1 MDPPGGRPV
10 DPLVRLLD
18 EPPDLPVR
26 SGLPALTEAL
36 RATGTAVVQSPP
48 GSGKTT
54 LVPPAVVLAVAP
66 AGGGRVVVTQPR
78 RIAARAAASRL
89 AHLLGEPVGRTVGY
103 AVRGDRRTSSSTRI
117 EVVTSGLLL
126 RRLQGDPG
134 LDGVA
139 AVVLDEV
146 HERALD
152 SDLLLALLLDVR
164 GALREDLS
172 LVAMSATV
180 EAERFAGLLG
190 GAAVVDVPGALHP
203 VGTVW
208 APPPVGVLPVDERG
222 VTPGFL
228 DHVAATAR
236 RALHEQEG
244 DLLVF
249 VPGAREVDRVCRSL
263 SGTGVDVL
271 PLHGRLEAAAQDD
284 ALRERVGRRVVVATA
299 VAESSLSVPGVRV
312 VVDAGLSREP
322 RYDAARGLGG
332 LVTVRVSR
340 AAADQRAGRA
350 GRLGPGTAYR
360 CWSEADHA
368 HLAAHPAP
376 EIAVADLTGL
386 ALDLAVWG
394 TPDAADLTLPDPP
407 PPAALDAAR
416 LTLRDLGAVDDD
428 GLATARG
435 RSLAD
440 VPADPRLARAL
451 LDGATEVGPRLAA
464 EVVAMLQ
471 EDLRAPGGDLVAGLR
486 RARHEQPRRW
496 AADVRRLERLAGEE
510 RAPAGGRAA
519 TSASEERA
527 PAGGRAATSASEERA
542 SRPPSPASLDT
553 AVALVVALAHPD
565 RIARRRPDGRFVM
578 VGGTGARLAESTLAE
593 QEWLAVAD
601 VERRP
606 GEREARIRAAAV
618 LDEGTALRVAA
629 ARRTESDEV
638 SWRDGRLRSR
648 RVVRLGAIELSST
661 PMPRPDPA
669 TAADAVRAGLA
680 RDGLGVLPWTSAA
693 EAMRARLAFLHAAL
707 GEPWPDVSDEAL
719 LVEPATWLDLTVDT
733 PDLASGLRALVP
745 WPEAGRLDE
754 LAPARLEVP
763 SGSTHA
769 VDYADASGQP
779 VLRVKLQECF
789 GWSGTPRLAG
799 VPVLLHLL
807 SPAGRPLAVTA
818 DLASFWENAYP
829 GVRAEMR
836 GRYPKHPWPED
847 PWSAPATSRT
857 RRGQQR

>member
-1 MDPPGGRPV
+1 M
-10 DPLVRLLD
+10 
-18 EPPDLPVR
+18 
-26 SGLPALTEAL
+26 
-36 RATGTAVVQSPP
+36 VQSPP

-54 LVPPAVVLAVAP
+54 LVPPAVALAVAP
-66 AGGGRVVVTQPR
+66 GGDGRVVVTQPR

-89 AHLLGEPVGRTVGY
+89 AHLLGEPVGQTVGY

-126 RRLQGDPG
+126 RRLQDDPG

-164 GALREDLS
+164 SALREDLS

-180 EAERFAGLLG
+180 EAERFASLLG
-190 GAAVVDVPGALHP
+190 GAGVVDVPGALHP

-208 APPPVGVLPVDERG
+208 APPPAGVLPVDERG
-222 VTPGFL
+222 VTPAFL
-228 DHVAATAR
+228 DHVAATAL
-236 RALHEQEG
+236 RALREQEG
-244 DLLVF
+244 DVLAF
-249 VPGAREVDRVCRSL
+249 VPGAREVDRVCRALAGSE
-263 SGTGVDVL
+263 VDVL
-271 PLHGRLEAAAQDD
+271 PLHGRLDAAAQDD
-284 ALRERVGRRVVVATA
+284 ALRERAGRRVVVATA
-299 VAESSLSVPGVRV
+299 VAESSLTVPGVRV
-312 VVDAGLSREP
+312 VVDGGLSREP

-360 CWSEADHA
+360 CWGETDHA

-394 TPDAADLTLPDPP
+394 TPDAAGLLLPDPP
-407 PPAALDAAR
+407 PAAALDAAR

-428 GLATARG
+428 GRATERG

-451 LDGATEVGPRLAA
+451 LDGAAEVGPRLAA

-496 AADVRRLERLAGEE
+496 AADVRRLERLAEG
-510 RAPAGGRAA
+510 RAVPRGRAA
-519 TSASEERA
+519 TSA
-527 PAGGRAATSASEERA
+527 GEERA
-542 SRPPSPASLDT
+542 SRPPSLDT

-565 RIARRRPDGRFVM
+565 RVARRRPDGRFVM
-578 VGGTGARLAESTLAE
+578 VGGTGARLADSTLAE

-618 LDEGTALRVAA
+618 LDEVTALRVAA
-629 ARRTESDEV
+629 ARRSESDEV
-638 SWRDGRLRSR
+638 TWRAGRLRAR

-680 RDGLGVLPWTSAA
+680 RDGLDVLPWTPAA
-693 EAMRARLAFLHAAL
+693 EAMRARLAFVHGAL

-719 LVEPATWLDLTVDT
+719 LVEPATWLDLTTDT

-754 LAPARLEVP
+754 LAPPRLEVP

-789 GWSGTPRLAG
+789 GWGETPRLAG

>member
-1 MDPPGGRPV
+1 M
-10 DPLVRLLD
+10 
-18 EPPDLPVR
+18 
-26 SGLPALTEAL
+26 
-36 RATGTAVVQSPP
+36 VQSPP

-54 LVPPAVVLAVAP
+54 LVPPAVALAVAP
-66 AGGGRVVVTQPR
+66 GGDGRVVVTQPR

-89 AHLLGEPVGRTVGY
+89 AHLLGEPVGQTVGY
-103 AVRGDRRTSSSTRI
+103 AVRGDRQTSSSTRI

-164 GALREDLS
+164 SALREDLS

-180 EAERFAGLLG
+180 EAERFASLLG
-190 GAAVVDVPGALHP
+190 GAGVVDVPGALHP

-208 APPPVGVLPVDERG
+208 APPPAGVLPVDERG
-222 VTPGFL
+222 VTPAFL
-228 DHVAATAR
+228 DHVAATAL
-236 RALHEQEG
+236 RALREQEG
-244 DLLVF
+244 DVLAF
-249 VPGAREVDRVCRSL
+249 VPGAREVDRVCRAL
-263 SGTGVDVL
+263 AGNGVDVL
-271 PLHGRLEAAAQDD
+271 PLHGRLDAAAQDD
-284 ALRERVGRRVVVATA
+284 ALRERAGRRVVVATA
-299 VAESSLSVPGVRV
+299 VAESSLTVPGVRV
-312 VVDAGLSREP
+312 VVDGGLSREP

-350 GRLGPGTAYR
+350 GRLGPGRAYR
-360 CWSEADHA
+360 CWSETDHA

-394 TPDAADLTLPDPP
+394 TPDAAGLRLPDPP
-407 PPAALDAAR
+407 PAAALDAAR
-416 LTLRDLGAVDDD
+416 LTLRDLGAIDDD
-428 GLATARG
+428 GRATERG

-451 LDGATEVGPRLAA
+451 LDGAA
-464 EVVAMLQ
+464 ES
-471 EDLRAPGGDLVAGLR
+471 
-486 RARHEQPRRW
+486 
-496 AADVRRLERLAGEE
+496 
-510 RAPAGGRAA
+510 GGRAA

-527 PAGGRAATSASEERA
+527 GSGGRAATGVSEERA
-542 SRPPSPASLDT
+542 SRPPSLDT

-565 RIARRRPDGRFVM
+565 RVARRRPDGRFVM
-578 VGGTGARLAESTLAE
+578 VGGTGARLADSTLAE

-618 LDEGTALRVAA
+618 LDEVTALRVAA
-629 ARRTESDEV
+629 ARRSESDEV
-638 SWRDGRLRSR
+638 TWRAGRLRAR

-680 RDGLGVLPWTSAA
+680 RDGLGVLPWTPAA
-693 EAMRARLAFLHAAL
+693 EAMRARLAFVHGAL

-719 LVEPATWLDLTVDT
+719 LVEPATWLDLTTDT

-789 GWSGTPRLAG
+789 GWGETPRLAG

>member
-1 MDPPGGRPV
+1 M
-10 DPLVRLLD
+10 
-18 EPPDLPVR
+18 
-26 SGLPALTEAL
+26 
-36 RATGTAVVQSPP
+36 VQSPP

-54 LVPPAVVLAVAP
+54 LVPPAVALAVAP
-66 AGGGRVVVTQPR
+66 GGDGRVVVTQPR

-89 AHLLGEPVGRTVGY
+89 AHLLGEPVGQTVGY
-103 AVRGDRRTSSSTRI
+103 AVRGDRQTSSSTRI

-164 GALREDLS
+164 SALREDLS

-180 EAERFAGLLG
+180 EAERFASLLG
-190 GAAVVDVPGALHP
+190 GAGVVDVPGALHP

-208 APPPVGVLPVDERG
+208 APPPAGVLPVDERG
-222 VTPGFL
+222 VTPAFL
-228 DHVAATAR
+228 DHVAATAL
-236 RALHEQEG
+236 RALREQEG
-244 DLLVF
+244 DVLAF
-249 VPGAREVDRVCRSL
+249 VPGAREVDRVCRAL
-263 SGTGVDVL
+263 AGNGVDVL
-271 PLHGRLEAAAQDD
+271 PLHGRLDAAAQDD
-284 ALRERVGRRVVVATA
+284 ALRERAGRRVVVATA
-299 VAESSLSVPGVRV
+299 VAESSLTVPGVRV
-312 VVDAGLSREP
+312 VVDGGLSREP

-350 GRLGPGTAYR
+350 GRLGPGRAYR
-360 CWSEADHA
+360 CWSETDHA

-394 TPDAADLTLPDPP
+394 TPDAAGLRLPDPP
-407 PPAALDAAR
+407 PAAALDAAR
-416 LTLRDLGAVDDD
+416 LTLRDLGAIDDD
-428 GLATARG
+428 GRATERG

-451 LDGATEVGPRLAA
+451 LDGAAEVGPRLAA

-496 AADVRRLERLAGEE
+496 AADVRRLERLAEG
-510 RAPAGGRAA
+510 RAGSGGRAA
-519 TSASEERA
+519 T
-527 PAGGRAATSASEERA
+527 GVSEERA
-542 SRPPSPASLDT
+542 SRPPSLDT

-565 RIARRRPDGRFVM
+565 RVARRRPDGRFVM
-578 VGGTGARLAESTLAE
+578 VGGTGARLADSTLAE

-618 LDEGTALRVAA
+618 LDEVTALRVAA
-629 ARRTESDEV
+629 ARRSESDEV
-638 SWRDGRLRSR
+638 TWRAGRLRAR

-680 RDGLGVLPWTSAA
+680 RDGLGVLPWTPAA
-693 EAMRARLAFLHAAL
+693 EAMRARLAFVHGAL

-719 LVEPATWLDLTVDT
+719 LVEPATWLDLTTDT

-789 GWSGTPRLAG
+789 GWGETPRLAG

>member
-1 MDPPGGRPV
+1 M
-10 DPLVRLLD
+10 
-18 EPPDLPVR
+18 
-26 SGLPALTEAL
+26 
-36 RATGTAVVQSPP
+36 VQSPP

-54 LVPPAVVLAVAP
+54 LVPPAVALAVAP
-66 AGGGRVVVTQPR
+66 GGGGRVVVTQPR

-89 AHLLGEPVGRTVGY
+89 AHLLGEPVGQTVGC

-117 EVVTSGLLL
+117 EVVTSELLL

-164 GALREDLS
+164 SALREDLS

-180 EAERFAGLLG
+180 EAERFASLLG
-190 GAAVVDVPGALHP
+190 GAGVVDVPGALHP

-208 APPPVGVLPVDERG
+208 APPPAGVLPVDERG
-222 VTPGFL
+222 VTPAFL

-236 RALHEQEG
+236 RALREQEG
-244 DLLVF
+244 DVLAF
-249 VPGAREVDRVCRSL
+249 VPGAREVDRVCRAL
-263 SGTGVDVL
+263 AGNGVDVL
-271 PLHGRLEAAAQDD
+271 PLHGRLDAAAQDD
-284 ALRERVGRRVVVATA
+284 ALRERAGRRVVVATA
-299 VAESSLSVPGVRV
+299 VAESSLTVPGVRV
-312 VVDAGLSREP
+312 VVDGGLSREP

-360 CWSEADHA
+360 CWGETDHS

-394 TPDAADLTLPDPP
+394 TPDAAGLLLPDPP
-407 PPAALDAAR
+407 PAAALDAAR

-428 GLATARG
+428 GRATERG

-451 LDGATEVGPRLAA
+451 LDGAAEVGPRLAA

-471 EDLRAPGGDLVAGLR
+471 EDLPAPGGDLVAGLR

-496 AADVRRLERLAGEE
+496 AADVRRLERLAEG
-510 RAPAGGRAA
+510 RAGPGGRAA
-519 TSASEERA
+519 RGASEERA
-527 PAGGRAATSASEERA
+527 LSGGRAATSASEERA
-542 SRPPSPASLDT
+542 SRPPSLDT

-565 RIARRRPDGRFVM
+565 RVARRRPDGRFVM
-578 VGGTGARLAESTLAE
+578 VGGTGARLADSTLAE

-606 GEREARIRAAAV
+606 GEREARIRGAAV
-618 LDEGTALRVAA
+618 MDEVTALRVAA
-629 ARRTESDEV
+629 SRRSESDEV
-638 SWRDGRLRSR
+638 TWRAGRLRAR
-648 RVVRLGAIELSST
+648 RVLRLGAIELSST

-669 TAADAVRAGLA
+669 TAADAVRAGLG
-680 RDGLGVLPWTSAA
+680 RDGLGVLPWTPAA
-693 EAMRARLAFLHAAL
+693 EAMRARLAFVHGAL

-719 LVEPATWLDLTVDT
+719 LVEPATWLDLTTDS

-754 LAPARLEVP
+754 LAPPRLEVP
-763 SGSTHA
+763 SGSTHT

-789 GWSGTPRLAG
+789 GWGETPRLAG

-818 DLASFWENAYP
+818 DLASFWANAYP

>member
-1 MDPPGGRPV
+1 M
-10 DPLVRLLD
+10 
-18 EPPDLPVR
+18 
-26 SGLPALTEAL
+26 
-36 RATGTAVVQSPP
+36 VQAPP

-54 LVPPAVVLAVAP
+54 LVPPAVALAA
-66 AGGGRVVVTQPR
+66 GGRVVVTQPR
-78 RIAARAAASRL
+78 RIAARAAAARL
-89 AHLLGEPVGRTVGY
+89 AHLLGESVGETVGY

-126 RRLQGDPG
+126 RRLQADPG
-134 LDGVA
+134 LDGVS

-164 GALREDLS
+164 GALREDLA

-180 EAERFAGLLG
+180 EAERFAALLG
-190 GAAVVDVPGALHP
+190 GAPVIDVPGTLHP
-203 VGTVW
+203 VTTSW
-208 APPPVGVLPVDERG
+208 AGPPPGVLPVDDRG
-222 VTPGFL
+222 VTPAFL
-228 DHVAATAR
+228 AHVAATVR
-236 RALHEQEG
+236 RALAEREG
-244 DLLVF
+244 DVLVF
-249 VPGAREVDRVCRSL
+249 VPGAREVDRVCRAL
-263 SGTGVDVL
+263 VGTGVDVL
-271 PLHGRLEAAAQDD
+271 ALHGRLDAAAQDD
-284 ALRERVGRRVVVATA
+284 ALRERPGRRVVVATA
-299 VAESSLSVPGVRV
+299 VAESSLTVPGVLV

-322 RYDAARGLGG
+322 RDDAGRGLGG

-350 GRLGPGTAYR
+350 GRLGPGAAYR

-394 TPDAADLTLPDPP
+394 TPDAAGLSLLDPP
-407 PPAALDAAR
+407 PSAALDAAR
-416 LTLRDLGAVDDD
+416 RTLRDLGAVDAD
-428 GLATARG
+428 GRATDRG

-451 LDGATEVGPRLAA
+451 LDGAALVGPRLAA

-471 EDLRAPGGDLVAGLR
+471 EDLPAPGGDLVAGLR

-496 AADVRRLERLAGEE
+496 GADVRRLEALAGEQ
-510 RAPAGGRAA
+510 RALSGGRAA
-519 TSASEERA
+519 TSASEARA
-527 PAGGRAATSASEERA
+527 LSGGRAATSASEERA
-542 SRPPSPASLDT
+542 SRPPALDH
-553 AVALVVALAHPD
+553 AVALVTALAHPD
-565 RIARRRPDGRFVM
+565 RVARLRPDGRFVM
-578 VGGTGARLAESTLAE
+578 VGGTGARLADPTLAE

-606 GEREARIRAAAV
+606 GEREARIRSAAV
-618 LDEGTALRVAA
+618 LDEQTALTVAG

-638 SWRDGRLRSR
+638 TWRDGRLRAR

-661 PMPRPDPA
+661 PRPRPDPA
-669 TAADAVRAGLA
+669 TAADAVRTGLA
-680 RDGLGVLPWTSAA
+680 RDGLGVLPWTPAA
-693 EAMRARLAFLHAAL
+693 EAMRARLAFLHRAL
-707 GEPWPDVSDEAL
+707 GEPWPDVSDSAL
-719 LVEPATWLDLTVDT
+719 LVEPAAWLDLTTDA
-733 PDLASGLRALVP
+733 PDLAAGLRGLVP

-779 VLRVKLQECF
+779 VLRAKLQECF
-789 GWSGTPRLAG
+789 GWREAPRLAG
-799 VPVLLHLL
+799 APVLLHLL

>member
-1 MDPPGGRPV
+1 
-10 DPLVRLLD
+10 
-18 EPPDLPVR
+18 
-26 SGLPALTEAL
+26 
-36 RATGTAVVQSPP
+36 VVQSPP

-54 LVPPAVVLAVAP
+54 LVPPAVALAVAP
-66 AGGGRVVVTQPR
+66 RVDGRVVVTQPR

-89 AHLLGEPVGRTVGY
+89 AHLLGEPVGQTVGY

-180 EAERFAGLLG
+180 EAERFASLLG
-190 GAAVVDVPGALHP
+190 GAGVVDVPGALHP

-208 APPPVGVLPVDERG
+208 APPPAGVLPVDERG
-222 VTPGFL
+222 VTPAFL
-228 DHVAATAR
+228 DHVAATAL
-236 RALHEQEG
+236 RALREQDG
-244 DLLVF
+244 DVLVF
-249 VPGAREVDRVCRSL
+249 VPGAREVDRVCRALTGS
-263 SGTGVDVL
+263 GVDVL
-271 PLHGRLEAAAQDD
+271 PLHGRLDAAAQDD
-284 ALRERVGRRVVVATA
+284 ALRERAGRRVVVATA
-299 VAESSLSVPGVRV
+299 VAESSLTVPGVRV

-360 CWSEADHA
+360 CWGETDHA
-368 HLAAHPAP
+368 HLATHPAP

-394 TPDAADLTLPDPP
+394 TPDAAGLLLPDPP
-407 PPAALDAAR
+407 PAAALDAAR

-428 GLATARG
+428 GRATERG

-451 LDGATEVGPRLAA
+451 LDGAAEVGPRLAA

-496 AADVRRLERLAGEE
+496 AADVRRLERLASDPRSIGS
-510 RAPAGGRAA
+510 GGRAA
-519 TSASEERA
+519 TSAGEEGA
-527 PAGGRAATSASEERA
+527 LSGGRAATSASEERA
-542 SRPPSPASLDT
+542 SRPPSLDT

-565 RIARRRPDGRFVM
+565 RVARRRPDGRFVM
-578 VGGTGARLAESTLAE
+578 VGGTGARLADSTLAE

-618 LDEGTALRVAA
+618 LDEVTALRLAA
-629 ARRTESDEV
+629 ARRSESDEV
-638 SWRDGRLRSR
+638 TWRAGRLRAR
-648 RVVRLGAIELSST
+648 HVVRLGAIELSST

-680 RDGLGVLPWTSAA
+680 RDGLGVLPWTPAA
-693 EAMRARLAFLHAAL
+693 EAMRARLAFVHGAL

-719 LVEPATWLDLTVDT
+719 LVEPATWLDLTTDT

-754 LAPARLEVP
+754 LAPPRLEVP
-763 SGSTHA
+763 SGSTHT

-789 GWSGTPRLAG
+789 GWGETPRLAG

>member
-1 MDPPGGRPV
+1 MTSPGRRPV

-26 SGLPALTEAL
+26 SGLAALTEAL

-54 LVPPAVVLAVAP
+54 LVPPAVALAVAP
-66 AGGGRVVVTQPR
+66 GGDGRVVVTQPR

-89 AHLLGEPVGRTVGY
+89 AHLLGEPVGQTVGY

-126 RRLQGDPG
+126 RRLQDDPG

-164 GALREDLS
+164 SALREDLS

-180 EAERFAGLLG
+180 EAERFASLLG
-190 GAAVVDVPGALHP
+190 GAGVVDVPGALHP

-208 APPPVGVLPVDERG
+208 APPPAGVLPVDERG
-222 VTPGFL
+222 VTPAFL
-228 DHVAATAR
+228 DHVAATAL
-236 RALHEQEG
+236 RALREQEG
-244 DLLVF
+244 DVLAF
-249 VPGAREVDRVCRSL
+249 VPGAREVDRVCRALAGSE
-263 SGTGVDVL
+263 VDVL
-271 PLHGRLEAAAQDD
+271 PLHGRLDAAAQDD
-284 ALRERVGRRVVVATA
+284 ALRERAGRRVVVATA
-299 VAESSLSVPGVRV
+299 VAESSLTVPGVRV
-312 VVDAGLSREP
+312 VVDGGLSREP

-360 CWSEADHA
+360 CWGETDHA

-394 TPDAADLTLPDPP
+394 TPDAAGLLLPDPP
-407 PPAALDAAR
+407 PAAALDAAR

-428 GLATARG
+428 GRATERG

-451 LDGATEVGPRLAA
+451 LDGAAEVGPRLAA
-464 EVVAMLQ
+464 EVVAVLQ
-471 EDLRAPGGDLVAGLR
+471 EDLRPPGGDLVAGLR

-496 AADVRRLERLAGEE
+496 AADVRRLERLATEE
-510 RAPAGGRAA
+510 LAG
-519 TSASEERA
+519 S
-527 PAGGRAATSASEERA
+527 GGRAATSASEERA
-542 SRPPSPASLDT
+542 SRPPSLDT

-578 VGGTGARLAESTLAE
+578 VGGTGARLADSTLAE

-618 LDEGTALRVAA
+618 LDEVTALRVAA
-629 ARRTESDEV
+629 ARRSESDEV
-638 SWRDGRLRSR
+638 TWRAGRLRAR

-680 RDGLGVLPWTSAA
+680 RDGLGVLPWTPAA
-693 EAMRARLAFLHAAL
+693 EAMRARLAFVHGAL
-707 GEPWPDVSDEAL
+707 GEPFPDVSDEAL
-719 LVEPATWLDLTVDT
+719 LVEPATWLDLTTDT

-754 LAPARLEVP
+754 LAPPRLEVP

-789 GWSGTPRLAG
+789 GWGETPRLAG

>member
-1 MDPPGGRPV
+1 M
-10 DPLVRLLD
+10 
-18 EPPDLPVR
+18 
-26 SGLPALTEAL
+26 
-36 RATGTAVVQSPP
+36 VQSPP

-54 LVPPAVVLAVAP
+54 LVPPAVALAVAP
-66 AGGGRVVVTQPR
+66 GGDGRVVVTQPR

-89 AHLLGEPVGRTVGY
+89 AHLLGEPVGQTVGY

-164 GALREDLS
+164 SALREDLS

-180 EAERFAGLLG
+180 EAERFASLLG
-190 GAAVVDVPGALHP
+190 GAGVVDVPGALHP

-208 APPPVGVLPVDERG
+208 APPPAGVLPVDERG
-222 VTPGFL
+222 VTPAFL
-228 DHVAATAR
+228 DHVAATAL
-236 RALHEQEG
+236 RALREQEG
-244 DLLVF
+244 DVLAF
-249 VPGAREVDRVCRSL
+249 VPGAREVDRVCRALAGSE
-263 SGTGVDVL
+263 VDVL
-271 PLHGRLEAAAQDD
+271 PLHGRLDAAAQDD
-284 ALRERVGRRVVVATA
+284 ALRERAGRRVVVATA
-299 VAESSLSVPGVRV
+299 VAESSSTVPGVRV
-312 VVDAGLSREP
+312 VVDGGLSREP

-360 CWSEADHA
+360 CWGETDHA

-394 TPDAADLTLPDPP
+394 TPDAAGLLLPDPP
-407 PPAALDAAR
+407 PAAALDAAR

-428 GLATARG
+428 GRATERG

-451 LDGATEVGPRLAA
+451 LDGAAEVGPRLAA
-464 EVVAMLQ
+464 EVVAVLQ
-471 EDLRAPGGDLVAGLR
+471 EDLRPPGGDLVAGLR

-496 AADVRRLERLAGEE
+496 AADVRRLERLATEE
-510 RAPAGGRAA
+510 LAG
-519 TSASEERA
+519 S
-527 PAGGRAATSASEERA
+527 GGRAATSASEERA
-542 SRPPSPASLDT
+542 SRPPSLDT

-578 VGGTGARLAESTLAE
+578 VGGTGARLADSTLAE

-618 LDEGTALRVAA
+618 LDEVTALRVAA
-629 ARRTESDEV
+629 SRRSESDEV
-638 SWRDGRLRSR
+638 TWRAGRLRAR

-680 RDGLGVLPWTSAA
+680 RDGLDVLPWTPAA
-693 EAMRARLAFLHAAL
+693 EAMRARLAFVHGAL

-719 LVEPATWLDLTVDT
+719 LVEPATWLDLTTDT

-754 LAPARLEVP
+754 LAPPRLEVP

-789 GWSGTPRLAG
+789 GWGETPRLAG

>member
-1 MDPPGGRPV
+1 M
-10 DPLVRLLD
+10 
-18 EPPDLPVR
+18 
-26 SGLPALTEAL
+26 
-36 RATGTAVVQSPP
+36 VQSPP

-54 LVPPAVVLAVAP
+54 LVPPAVALAVAP
-66 AGGGRVVVTQPR
+66 GGGGRVVVTQPR

-89 AHLLGEPVGRTVGY
+89 AHLLGEPVGQTVGY

-164 GALREDLS
+164 SALREDLS

-180 EAERFAGLLG
+180 EAERFASLLG
-190 GAAVVDVPGALHP
+190 GAGVVDVPGALHP

-208 APPPVGVLPVDERG
+208 APPPAGVLPVDERG
-222 VTPGFL
+222 VTPDFL

-236 RALHEQEG
+236 RALREQEG
-244 DLLVF
+244 DVLAF
-249 VPGAREVDRVCRSL
+249 VPGAREVDRVCRAL
-263 SGTGVDVL
+263 AGNGVDVL
-271 PLHGRLEAAAQDD
+271 PLHGRLDAAAQDD
-284 ALRERVGRRVVVATA
+284 ALRERAGRRVVVATA
-299 VAESSLSVPGVRV
+299 VAESSSTVPGVRV
-312 VVDAGLSREP
+312 VVDGGLSREP

-360 CWSEADHA
+360 CWGETDHA

-394 TPDAADLTLPDPP
+394 TPDAAGLLLPDPP
-407 PPAALDAAR
+407 PAAALDAAR

-428 GLATARG
+428 GRATERG

-451 LDGATEVGPRLAA
+451 LDGAAEVGPRLAA
-464 EVVAMLQ
+464 EVVAVLQ
-471 EDLRAPGGDLVAGLR
+471 EDLRPPGGDLVAGLR

-496 AADVRRLERLAGEE
+496 AADVRRLERLATEE
-510 RAPAGGRAA
+510 LAG
-519 TSASEERA
+519 S
-527 PAGGRAATSASEERA
+527 GGRAATSASEERA
-542 SRPPSPASLDT
+542 SRPPSLDT

-565 RIARRRPDGRFVM
+565 RVARRRPDGRFVM
-578 VGGTGARLAESTLAE
+578 VGGAGARLADATLAE

-606 GEREARIRAAAV
+606 VEREARIRAAAV
-618 LDEGTALRVAA
+618 LDEVTALRVAA
-629 ARRTESDEV
+629 ARRSESDEV
-638 SWRDGRLRSR
+638 TWRAGRLRAR

-680 RDGLGVLPWTSAA
+680 RDGLGVLPWTPAA
-693 EAMRARLAFLHAAL
+693 EAMRARLAFVHGAL
-707 GEPWPDVSDEAL
+707 GEPFPDVSDEAL
-719 LVEPATWLDLTVDT
+719 LVEPATWLDLTTDT

-789 GWSGTPRLAG
+789 GWGETPRLAG

>member
-1 MDPPGGRPV
+1 M
-10 DPLVRLLD
+10 
-18 EPPDLPVR
+18 
-26 SGLPALTEAL
+26 
-36 RATGTAVVQSPP
+36 VQSPP

-54 LVPPAVVLAVAP
+54 LVPPAVALAVAP
-66 AGGGRVVVTQPR
+66 GGDGRVVVTQPR

-89 AHLLGEPVGRTVGY
+89 AHLLGEPVGQTVGY
-103 AVRGDRRTSSSTRI
+103 AVRGDRQTSSSTRI

-164 GALREDLS
+164 SALREDLS

-180 EAERFAGLLG
+180 EAERFASLLG
-190 GAAVVDVPGALHP
+190 GAGVVDVPGALHP

-208 APPPVGVLPVDERG
+208 APPPAGVLPVDERG
-222 VTPGFL
+222 VTPAFL
-228 DHVAATAR
+228 DHVAATAL
-236 RALHEQEG
+236 RALREQEG
-244 DLLVF
+244 DVLAF
-249 VPGAREVDRVCRSL
+249 VPGAREVDRVCRAL
-263 SGTGVDVL
+263 AGNGVDVL
-271 PLHGRLEAAAQDD
+271 PLHGRLDAAAQDD
-284 ALRERVGRRVVVATA
+284 ALRERAGRRVVVATA
-299 VAESSLSVPGVRV
+299 VAESSLTVPGVRV
-312 VVDAGLSREP
+312 VVDGGLSREP

-350 GRLGPGTAYR
+350 GRLGPGRAYR
-360 CWSEADHA
+360 CWSETDHA

-394 TPDAADLTLPDPP
+394 TPDAAGLRLPDPP
-407 PPAALDAAR
+407 PAAALDAAR
-416 LTLRDLGAVDDD
+416 LTLRDLGAIDDD
-428 GLATARG
+428 GRATERG

-451 LDGATEVGPRLAA
+451 LDGAAEVGPRLAA

-496 AADVRRLERLAGEE
+496 AADVRRLERLAEG
-510 RAPAGGRAA
+510 RAGSGGRAA
-519 TSASEERA
+519 T
-527 PAGGRAATSASEERA
+527 GVSEERA
-542 SRPPSPASLDT
+542 SRPPSLDT

-565 RIARRRPDGRFVM
+565 RVARRRPDGRFVM
-578 VGGTGARLAESTLAE
+578 VGGTGARLADSTLAE

-618 LDEGTALRVAA
+618 LDEVTALRVAA
-629 ARRTESDEV
+629 ARRSESDEV
-638 SWRDGRLRSR
+638 TWRAGRLRAR

-680 RDGLGVLPWTSAA
+680 RDGLGVLPWTPAA
-693 EAMRARLAFLHAAL
+693 EAVRARLAFLHRAL
-707 GEPWPDVSDEAL
+707 GEPWPNVSDEAL
-719 LVEPATWLDLTVDT
+719 LAEPATWLDLTTDT

-789 GWSGTPRLAG
+789 GWGETPRLAG

>member
-1 MDPPGGRPV
+1 M
-10 DPLVRLLD
+10 
-18 EPPDLPVR
+18 
-26 SGLPALTEAL
+26 
-36 RATGTAVVQSPP
+36 QSPP

-54 LVPPAVVLAVAP
+54 LVPPAVALAVAS
-66 AGGGRVVVTQPR
+66 GGRVVVTQPR

-89 AHLLGEPVGRTVGY
+89 AHLLGEPVGQTVGY
-103 AVRGDRRTSSSTRI
+103 AVRGDRRTSSATRI

-126 RRLQGDPG
+126 RRLQGDPE

-172 LVAMSATV
+172 LVAMSATL
-180 EAERFAGLLG
+180 EAERFASLLG

-208 APPPVGVLPVDERG
+208 AGPPPGVLPVDDRG
-222 VTPGFL
+222 VTPAFL
-228 DHVAATAR
+228 DHVASTAR
-236 RALHEQEG
+236 RALAEQDG
-244 DLLVF
+244 DVLVF
-249 VPGAREVDRVCRSL
+249 VPGAREVDRVRRAL
-263 SGTGVDVL
+263 SGSGVDVL
-271 PLHGRLEAAAQDD
+271 PLHGRLDSAAQDD
-284 ALRERVGRRVVVATA
+284 ALRERAGRRVVVATA
-299 VAESSLSVPGVRV
+299 VAESSLTVPGVRV

-360 CWSEADHA
+360 CWSETDHA

-394 TPDAADLTLPDPP
+394 TPDAAGLVLPDPP
-407 PPAALDAAR
+407 PAAALDAAR
-416 LTLRDLGAVDDD
+416 LTLRDLGAVDDA
-428 GLATARG
+428 GRATERG

-451 LDGATEVGPRLAA
+451 LDGAAEVGPRLAA

-471 EDLRAPGGDLVAGLR
+471 EDLPAPGGDLVAGLR

-496 AADVRRLERLAGEE
+496 VADVRRLERLASEE
-510 RAPAGGRAA
+510 RASCGGRAA

-527 PAGGRAATSASEERA
+527 SSGGRAATSASEERA
-542 SRPPSPASLDT
+542 SRPPSLDT
-553 AVALVVALAHPD
+553 AVALVGALAHPD

-578 VGGTGARLAESTLAE
+578 VGGTGARLADPTLAE

-606 GEREARIRAAAV
+606 GEREARVRAAAV
-618 LDEGTALRVAA
+618 LDEETALRVAA
-629 ARRTESDEV
+629 TRRTESDEV
-638 SWRDGRLRSR
+638 TWRDGRLRAR

-669 TAADAVRAGLA
+669 TAADAVRTGLA
-680 RDGLGVLPWTSAA
+680 RDGLGVLPWTPSA
-693 EAMRARLAFLHAAL
+693 EAMRARLAFLHRAL

-719 LVEPATWLDLTVDT
+719 LAEPATWLDLTTDT
-733 PDLASGLRALVP
+733 PDLAAGLRALVP

-763 SGSTHA
+763 SGSTYA

-779 VLRVKLQECF
+779 VLAARLQECF
-789 GWSGTPRLAG
+789 GWTETPRLAG

-807 SPAGRPLAVTA
+807 SPAGRPLAVTG
-818 DLASFWENAYP
+818 DLASFWVNAYP

-836 GRYPKHPWPED
+836 GRYPKHAWPAD
-847 PWSAPATSRT
+847 PLTAEPGRFT
-857 RRGQQR
+857 RRRPPAPGR

>member
-1 MDPPGGRPV
+1 M
-10 DPLVRLLD
+10 
-18 EPPDLPVR
+18 
-26 SGLPALTEAL
+26 
-36 RATGTAVVQSPP
+36 VQSPP

-54 LVPPAVVLAVAP
+54 LVPPAVALAVAP
-66 AGGGRVVVTQPR
+66 GGDGRVVVTQPR

-89 AHLLGEPVGRTVGY
+89 AHLLGEPVGQTVGY
-103 AVRGDRRTSSSTRI
+103 AVRGDRQTSSSTRI

-164 GALREDLS
+164 SALREDLS

-180 EAERFAGLLG
+180 EAERFASLLG
-190 GAAVVDVPGALHP
+190 GAGVVDVPGALHP

-208 APPPVGVLPVDERG
+208 APPPAGVLPVDERG
-222 VTPGFL
+222 VTPAFL
-228 DHVAATAR
+228 DHVAATAL
-236 RALHEQEG
+236 RALREQEG
-244 DLLVF
+244 DVLAF
-249 VPGAREVDRVCRSL
+249 VPGAREVDRVCRAL
-263 SGTGVDVL
+263 AGNGVDVL
-271 PLHGRLEAAAQDD
+271 PLHGRLDAAAQDD
-284 ALRERVGRRVVVATA
+284 ALRERAGRRVVVATA
-299 VAESSLSVPGVRV
+299 VAESSLTVPGVRV
-312 VVDAGLSREP
+312 VVDGGLSREP

-350 GRLGPGTAYR
+350 GRLGPGRAYR
-360 CWSEADHA
+360 CWSETDHA

-394 TPDAADLTLPDPP
+394 TPDAAGLRLPDPP
-407 PPAALDAAR
+407 PAAALDAAR
-416 LTLRDLGAVDDD
+416 LTLRDLGAIDDD
-428 GLATARG
+428 GRATERG

-451 LDGATEVGPRLAA
+451 LDGAAEVGPRLAA

-496 AADVRRLERLAGEE
+496 AADVRRLERLAEG
-510 RAPAGGRAA
+510 RAGSGGRAA

-527 PAGGRAATSASEERA
+527 GSGGRAATGVSEERA
-542 SRPPSPASLDT
+542 SRPPSLDT

-565 RIARRRPDGRFVM
+565 RVARRRPDGRFVM
-578 VGGTGARLAESTLAE
+578 VGGTGARLADSTLAE

-618 LDEGTALRVAA
+618 LDEVTALRVAA
-629 ARRTESDEV
+629 ARRSESDEV
-638 SWRDGRLRSR
+638 TWRAGRLRAR

-680 RDGLGVLPWTSAA
+680 RDGLGVLPWTPAA
-693 EAMRARLAFLHAAL
+693 EAMRARLAFVHGAL

-719 LVEPATWLDLTVDT
+719 LVEPATWLDLTTDT

-789 GWSGTPRLAG
+789 GWGETPRLAG

>member
-1 MDPPGGRPV
+1 M
-10 DPLVRLLD
+10 
-18 EPPDLPVR
+18 
-26 SGLPALTEAL
+26 
-36 RATGTAVVQSPP
+36 VQSPP

-54 LVPPAVVLAVAP
+54 LVPPAVALAVAP
-66 AGGGRVVVTQPR
+66 GGDGRVVVTQPR

-89 AHLLGEPVGRTVGY
+89 AHLLGEPVGQTVGY

-126 RRLQGDPG
+126 RRLQDDPG

-164 GALREDLS
+164 SALREDLS

-180 EAERFAGLLG
+180 EAERFASLLG
-190 GAAVVDVPGALHP
+190 GAGVVDVPGALHP

-208 APPPVGVLPVDERG
+208 APPPAGVLPVDERG
-222 VTPGFL
+222 VTPAFL
-228 DHVAATAR
+228 DHVAATAL
-236 RALHEQEG
+236 RALREQEG
-244 DLLVF
+244 DVLAF
-249 VPGAREVDRVCRSL
+249 VPGAREVDRVCRALAGSE
-263 SGTGVDVL
+263 VDVL
-271 PLHGRLEAAAQDD
+271 PLHGRLDAAAQDD
-284 ALRERVGRRVVVATA
+284 ALRERAGRRVVVATA
-299 VAESSLSVPGVRV
+299 VAESSLTVPGVRV
-312 VVDAGLSREP
+312 VVDGGLSREP

-360 CWSEADHA
+360 CWGETDHA

-394 TPDAADLTLPDPP
+394 TPDAAGLLLPDPP
-407 PPAALDAAR
+407 PAAALDAAR

-428 GLATARG
+428 GRATERG

-451 LDGATEVGPRLAA
+451 LDGAAEVGPRLAA
-464 EVVAMLQ
+464 EVVAVLQ
-471 EDLRAPGGDLVAGLR
+471 EDLRPPGGDLVAGLR

-496 AADVRRLERLAGEE
+496 AADVRRLERLATEE
-510 RAPAGGRAA
+510 LAG
-519 TSASEERA
+519 S
-527 PAGGRAATSASEERA
+527 GGRAATSASEERA
-542 SRPPSPASLDT
+542 SRPPSLDT

-578 VGGTGARLAESTLAE
+578 VGGTGARLADSTLAE

-618 LDEGTALRVAA
+618 LDEVTALRVAA
-629 ARRTESDEV
+629 ARRSESDEV
-638 SWRDGRLRSR
+638 TWRAGRLRAR

-680 RDGLGVLPWTSAA
+680 RDGLGVLPWTPAA
-693 EAMRARLAFLHAAL
+693 EAMRARLAFVHGAL
-707 GEPWPDVSDEAL
+707 GEPFPDVSDEAL
-719 LVEPATWLDLTVDT
+719 LVEPATWLDLTTDT

-754 LAPARLEVP
+754 LAPPRLEVP

-789 GWSGTPRLAG
+789 GWGETPRLAG